1 MICIVESFAEM
12 EEIEDIIA
20 DLDAKAKTVSTWTMG
35 NGETDFADL
44 PWL

>member
-20 DLDAKAKTVSTWTMG
+20 DLDVKAKTVSTWTMG
-35 NGETDFADL
+35 NRENDLGDL